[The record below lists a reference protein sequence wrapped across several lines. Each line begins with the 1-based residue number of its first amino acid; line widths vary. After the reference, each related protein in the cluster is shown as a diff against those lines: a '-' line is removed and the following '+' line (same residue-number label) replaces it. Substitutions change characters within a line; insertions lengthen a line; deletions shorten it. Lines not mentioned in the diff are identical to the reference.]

1 MNGQPIRT
9 RCKEILDIPVWD
21 SSLEKISENY
31 YLLYSLRQSVNK
43 RKRKFTEDGSSE
55 HKSVDCMMIS
65 MSPTCQ
71 SEQEKTKEDTT
82 TE

>member
-55 HKSVDCMMIS
+55 QKSVDCMMIS
-65 MSPTCQ
+65 VPPTRQ
-71 SEQEKTKEDTT
+71 LEQ
-82 TE
+82 